1 MDWNEKVEEILDK
14 IRMNCIYLSNK
25 HTSNHLYYK
34 EMSKWFEVP
43 TIILSV
49 ISGSIV
55 SIVGIN
61 EHQSSMI
68 STFISSVITIMTS
81 IKLYMKINEN
91 MSLEQDLSIS
101 YKVLG
106 LDIFKTLSLPSD
118 QRNVKSDAYLNEKY
132 SEYIKLTES
141 SHLLSKITS
150 KDQMLS
156 LPRNLKSSNNSSQT
170 EPGTPLELDFENPFD
185 VQNGIKLL
193 KGQSL
198 IYL

>member
-118 QRNVKSDAYLNEKY
+118 QRNVKSDANLNEKY

-185 VQNGIKLL
+185 VHNGI
-193 KGQSL
+193 
-198 IYL
+198 